1 LPDEQ
6 IALVLLVKL
15 KSHLGETEFNKYY
28 EQAVKELSERVTES
42 I

>member
-1 LPDEQ
+1 
-6 IALVLLVKL
+6 VKD
-15 KSHLGETEFNKYY
+15 GETEFNKYY